1 MNSRKRAEP
10 TRVGR
15 GTLHMAHDEYTKL
28 VKLDESQREA
38 LLNRVDRTD
47 AMEAH
52 GAARKAINRRHDKR
66 WDYRDTDIAV
76 VVEHPGGG
84 ISRLLVC
91 ARNISAGGMSFLHGG
106 FLHPGSR
113 CRLTLRQTDGRNVP
127 MTGKVVTC
135 RHLERTIHEVGL
147 QFEKRVDPRQFIKY
161 ECTDQCKAFG
171 SLSLTTL
178 HGCVLYVDDSAA
190 DQNLMRFYLESC
202 GAQVQMATNGIEGI
216 ALAEQGKFIAVITE
230 LALPGLSGLELAQT
244 LRSAG
249 FKTPIIGVTPDER
262 QETKQHALDAGCSEL
277 LVKPLD
283 FAQLTTLLKRLVPA
297 KVVTRNSADPIFS
310 TQWNDG
316 RLRPLII
323 TFLDGLEREI
333 QHLCDH
339 VTSGD
344 AEAMRRATLSLKGS
358 AGGYGFPQIS
368 AAAQDVLKSM
378 EPGTQVDAIR
388 SKVDTLIAL
397 CQNACRAPHNA
408 PANNTPE

>member
-1 MNSRKRAEP
+1 
-10 TRVGR
+10 
-15 GTLHMAHDEYTKL
+15 MANEEYTKL

-38 LLNRVDRTD
+38 LLNRMDRSE
-47 AMEAH
+47 AMDGH
-52 GAARKAINRRHDKR
+52 GGARKAINRRHDKR

-113 CRLTLRQTDGRNVP
+113 CKLTLRQTDGRNVP
-127 MTGKVVTC
+127 MTGKVVSC
-135 RHLERTIHEVGL
+135 RHLERTIHEIGL
-147 QFEKRVDPRQFIKY
+147 QFEKRIDPRQFIKY
-161 ECTDQCKAFG
+161 ECTDQCKALG

-190 DQNLMRFYLESC
+190 DQNLMRFYMESC

-230 LALPGLSGLELAQT
+230 LALPGLSGIELAQA
-244 LRSAG
+244 LRTAG
-249 FKTPIIGVTPDER
+249 LKTPIIGVTPDER
-262 QETKQHALDAGCSEL
+262 TETKQQAIASGCSAV

-297 KVVTRNSADPIFS
+297 KVITRNAAEPIIS
-310 TQWNDG
+310 TQWSDG
-316 RLRPLII
+316 RLRPLIVA
-323 TFLDGLEREI
+323 FLEGLEREI
-333 QHLCDH
+333 LRLCDH

-344 AEAMRRATLSLKGS
+344 AEALHRAAMSLKGS

-368 AAAQDVLKSM
+368 AAAQDVVKIL
-378 EPGTQVDAIR
+378 EPGFEPDAIR
-388 SKVDTLIAL
+388 AKVDALIAL
-397 CQNACRAPHNA
+397 CQNACRAPHSD
-408 PANNTPE
+408 PANNQTE

>member
-1 MNSRKRAEP
+1 MPNE
-10 TRVGR
+10 
-15 GTLHMAHDEYTKL
+15 EYTKL

-38 LLNRVDRTD
+38 LLNRMDRSE
-47 AMEAH
+47 AMEGH
-52 GAARKAINRRHDKR
+52 GPMRKAVNRRHDKR

-84 ISRLLVC
+84 VSRLLVC

-127 MTGKVVTC
+127 MSGKVVTC
-135 RHLERTIHEVGL
+135 RHLERTIHEIGL
-147 QFEKRVDPRQFIKY
+147 QFEKRIDPRQFIKY
-161 ECTDQCKAFG
+161 ECTDHCKALG

-178 HGCVLYVDDSAA
+178 HGCVLYVDDSTA
-190 DQNLMRFYLESC
+190 DQNLMRFYMESC

-230 LALPGLSGLELAQT
+230 LALPGLSGTELAQA

-249 FKTPIIGVTPDER
+249 FKTPIIAVTPDER
-262 QETKQHALDAGCSEL
+262 AETKQQAIAGGCNAV

-297 KVVTRNSADPIFS
+297 KVVTRNAADPIFS
-310 TQWNDG
+310 TQWNDT
-316 RLRPLII
+316 RLRPLIV
-323 TFLDGLEREI
+323 TFLEGLEREI

-344 AEAMRRATLSLKGS
+344 GEALRRVSMSLKGS

-368 AAAQDVLKSM
+368 AAAQDVLKAM
-378 EPGTQVDAIR
+378 EPALETDSIRGKVDA
-388 SKVDTLIAL
+388 LIAL
-397 CQNACRAPHNA
+397 CQNACRAPHSA
-408 PANNTPE
+408 PANNQPT